1 LEEFGLQEAI
11 VNLLYLIY
19 MDKMTD
25 NKLKYVTELLSTA
38 LGTEG
43 QLLIPRKIHDALIDE
58 VDKNLI
64 PRSEAAMYFGPGDIP
79 GSSYDL
85 DKVTPNKMNV
95 RVVGEGAQFPID
107 QTQYST
113 QNLKPLKYG
122 VSVRITKEM
131 LEDCKWNLLDHNV
144 RIAGKRMAENETSLI
159 ITNGL
164 DAATNT
170 ITGGAA
176 ITIANIT
183 RAMQYIDD
191 EDYTPTT
198 LFVGMEVLN
207 DLRNIDT
214 FVEANKV
221 GNRDML
227 ERGFLGNIFGLNVLK
242 FSTNA
247 APSTTYSKYAYVT
260 DRMHAYVIAE
270 KRPVSV
276 ENFELPVYEMS
287 AANISQRIVVDDLR
301 PKAICKITTT

>member
-1 LEEFGLQEAI
+1 M
-11 VNLLYLIY
+11 V
-19 MDKMTD
+19 KME
-25 NKLKYVTELLSTA
+25 NKKELKYVQELLQTS

-43 QLLIPRKIHDALIDE
+43 QLLIPRKIHDTLIEE

-64 PRSEAAMYFGPGDIP
+64 PRSEAALYFGPGDIP
-79 GSSYDL
+79 GSSIDV
-85 DKVTPNKMNV
+85 DKVTPNKMDV
-95 RVVGEGAQFPID
+95 RVVGEGAESPID
-107 QTQYST
+107 QTEYTS

-122 VSVRITKEM
+122 VAIRITKEM
-131 LEDCKWNLLDHNV
+131 LEDSKWNLLQHNI
-144 RIAGKRMAENETSLI
+144 RIAGKRFAENETSLI
-159 ITNGL
+159 LQNAL
-164 DAATNT
+164 DQATNT
-170 ITGGAA
+170 VTGGAA

-183 RAMQYIDD
+183 RAMQYLDD

-227 ERGFLGNIFGLNVLK
+227 ERGFLGTIFGLNVIK

-247 APSTTYSKYAYVT
+247 APSSTYSKYAYVT
-260 DRMHAYVIAE
+260 DKMHAYMIAE
-270 KRPVSV
+270 KRPVTIV
-276 ENFELPVYEMS
+276 NFDLPVYDMS
-287 AANISQRIVVDDLR
+287 AANITQRIVVDDLR